1 MLHLQA
7 INIPVQLVDP
17 GFTGL
22 LPDASRELLTSNIV
36 RDKQFYGVGG
46 VQHTLSARKVL
57 ELNVFIL
64 FVL

>member
-1 MLHLQA
+1 MT
-7 INIPVQLVDP
+7 P

-22 LPDASRELLTSNIV
+22 LPDASRGLLTSNIG
-36 RDKQFYGVGG
+36 RNNQSYGVGE